1 MAEEKKKRD
10 GFGSKLGIIAAAA
23 GSAIGLGNIYRFPC
37 ELGNNGGA
45 AFLLVYLA
53 VVIFLGIP
61 VMLSELVIGRRSQ
74 SNSVGAF
81 RKLAPKTAW
90 PFVGYMGVVCGFLIF
105 AFYSTVSGWTLEYIV
120 KAVSNSFHGKN
131 IAALEQDF
139 AEFHN
144 KGWRNVMWQCIF
156 ILITGLVVFRGVKNG
171 IEKTSMI
178 LMPVLLLILIIL
190 GIRSVTLSGA
200 SKGLMFLF
208 KPDFSKITGKV
219 LISALGQGFFSLS
232 LGMGVLI
239 TYGSYVK
246 KEDNLTST
254 AFSVVL
260 ADTVIALLAGIVI
273 FPAAFSFNVSPKA
286 GMGLVFNTIP
296 MIFNQMAGG
305 YVFCIIFFV
314 LLAIAALTSTIS
326 LLEVVV
332 AYISEE
338 LHISRKWATVWACLA
353 SMALGCFA
361 SLSLM
366 DGSPFKLCGMTVFD
380 GLDFVTSNI
389 MLPLGGVL
397 IAIFV
402 GWCLGKKKF
411 FDEVTNEG
419 KIKSGLRKVIFFIIR
434 YLAPIAIA
442 IVLISGLIKKEE
454 DPNSTAQP
462 EPTEVIQSVEDTIQ

>member
-1 MAEEKKKRD
+1 MAQEIKKRD
-10 GFGSKLGIIAAAA
+10 GFGTKLGIIAAAA

-37 ELGNNGGA
+37 ELGDNGGA

-81 RKLAPKTAW
+81 KKLAPKTAW
-90 PFVGYMGVVCGFLIF
+90 PIVGYMGVLCGFLIF

-120 KAVSNSFHGKN
+120 KSVANSFQGKDM
-131 IAALEQDF
+131 AALESDF
-139 AEFHN
+139 AAFHN
-144 KGWRNVMWQCIF
+144 RGWRNVMWQGVF
-156 ILITGLVVFRGVKNG
+156 ILLTGFVVFKGVQNG
-171 IEKTSMI
+171 IERYAKI
-178 LMPVLLLILIIL
+178 LMPVLLVILVIL
-190 GIRSVTLSGA
+190 GIRSVTLPGA
-200 SKGLMFLF
+200 KEGLTFLF
-208 KPDFSKITGKV
+208 QPDFSKINGQV

-246 KEDNLTST
+246 KSDNLTST

-273 FPAAFSFNVSPKA
+273 FPAAFSFGVNPQA

-314 LLAIAALTSTIS
+314 LLAIAALTSTLS

-332 AYISEE
+332 AYISGE
-338 LHISRKWATVWACLA
+338 LHLGRNWSTVLACVGT
-353 SMALGCFA
+353 MVLGCFA

-366 DGSPFKLCGMTVFD
+366 EDTPFTIGGRTVFD
-380 GLDFVTSNI
+380 ALDFITANV
-389 MLPLGGVL
+389 MLPLGGIFIVV
-397 IAIFV
+397 FV
-402 GWCLGKKKF
+402 GWRLGKTHF
-411 FDEVTNEG
+411 FEEVTNDG
-419 KIKSGLRKVIFFIIR
+419 TLRSPLRKIIFFIIR
-434 YLAPIAIA
+434 YIAPLAVAVIF
-442 IVLISGLIKKEE
+442 ISGLFK
-454 DPNSTAQP
+454 
-462 EPTEVIQSVEDTIQ
+462 

>member
-1 MAEEKKKRD
+1 MSNKES
-10 GFGSKLGIIAAAA
+10 FGSKFGIIAAAA

-61 VMLSELVIGRRSQ
+61 VMLSELVIGRHSQ

-81 RKLAPKTAW
+81 KKLAPKSAW
-90 PFVGYMGVVCGFLIF
+90 PIVGYMGVLCGFLIF

-120 KAVSNSFHGKN
+120 KSVSNSFHGKDM
-131 IAALEQDF
+131 AALEQDF
-139 AEFHN
+139 ANFHN
-144 KGWRNVMWQCIF
+144 MGWRNVMWQAIF
-156 ILITGLVVFRGVKNG
+156 IVLTGFVVFKGVQNG
-171 IEKTSMI
+171 IEKYAKI
-178 LMPVLLLILIIL
+178 LMPVLLVILVIL
-190 GIRSVTLSGA
+190 GIRSMTLPGA
-200 SKGLMFLF
+200 KEGLAFLF
-208 KPDFSKITGKV
+208 KPDFSKINGDV

-239 TYGSYVK
+239 TYGSYEK
-246 KEDNLTST
+246 KSDNLTST

-273 FPAAFSFNVSPKA
+273 FPAAFSFGVNPQA

-296 MIFNQMAGG
+296 MIFNQMTGG
-305 YVFCIIFFV
+305 YVFCIIFFI

-338 LHISRKWATVWACLA
+338 LHVKRQWATVIACAATML
-353 SMALGCFA
+353 LGCFA

-366 DGSPFKLCGMTVFD
+366 DHTPFTIGGKTVFD
-380 GLDFVTSNI
+380 ALDFITANV
-389 MLPLGGVL
+389 MLPLGGIL
-397 IAIFV
+397 IVIFV
-402 GWCLGKKKF
+402 GWRFGKAKF
-411 FDEVTNEG
+411 FQEVTNEG
-419 KIKSGLRKVIFFIIR
+419 TIKASLKKVILFIIR
-434 YLAPIAIA
+434 YLAPVAIA
-442 IVLISGLIKKEE
+442 IVFISGLIK
-454 DPNSTAQP
+454 
-462 EPTEVIQSVEDTIQ
+462 

>member
-10 GFGSKLGIIAAAA
+10 GFGSKIGIIAAAA

-81 RKLAPKTAW
+81 KALAPKTKW
-90 PFVGYMGVVCGFLIF
+90 PIVGYMGVLCGFIIF

-120 KAVSNSFHGKN
+120 KAVTNSFQGKDLAT
-131 IAALEQDF
+131 IEQDF
-139 AEFHN
+139 SAFHDM
-144 KGWRNVMWQCIF
+144 GWRNVMWQVIF
-156 ILITGLVVFRGVKNG
+156 IFLTGFVVFKGVQNG
-171 IEKTSMI
+171 IEKYAKI
-178 LMPVLLLILIIL
+178 LMPVLLFILVIL
-190 GIRSVTLSGA
+190 GIRSVSLPGA
-200 SKGLMFLF
+200 KEGLAFLF
-208 KPDFSKITGKV
+208 KPDFSKITGEV

-246 KEDNLTST
+246 KSDNLTST
-254 AFSVVL
+254 AFSVVI

-273 FPAAFSFNVSPKA
+273 FPAAFSFGVNPQA

-296 MIFNQMAGG
+296 MIFNQMVGG
-305 YVFCIIFFV
+305 YWFCIIFFV

-332 AYISEE
+332 AYITEE
-338 LHISRKWATVWACLA
+338 LHMKRQWATVVACVGTML
-353 SMALGCFA
+353 LGAFA

-366 DGSPFKLCGMTVFD
+366 SDTPFVIGGRPVFD
-380 GLDFVTSNI
+380 LMDFVSSNI
-389 MLPLGGVL
+389 LLPIGGVS
-397 IAIFV
+397 IVIFV
-402 GWCLGKKKF
+402 GWYLGKSKF
-411 FDEVTNEG
+411 FEEVTNEG
-419 KIKSGLRKVIFFIIR
+419 TLKSPLKSIIFFIVR
-434 YLAPIAIA
+434 YLAPLAITV
-442 IVLISGLIKKEE
+442 IFISGLIK
-454 DPNSTAQP
+454 
-462 EPTEVIQSVEDTIQ
+462 